1 LVLAVSGLPTTD
13 YWRLRLPLEL
23 LVVLVSV
30 PLLLWAWP
38 L

>member
-1 LVLAVSGLPTTD
+1 LILGPGGFRFTD

-30 PLLLWAWP
+30 PLLLWA
-38 L
+38 